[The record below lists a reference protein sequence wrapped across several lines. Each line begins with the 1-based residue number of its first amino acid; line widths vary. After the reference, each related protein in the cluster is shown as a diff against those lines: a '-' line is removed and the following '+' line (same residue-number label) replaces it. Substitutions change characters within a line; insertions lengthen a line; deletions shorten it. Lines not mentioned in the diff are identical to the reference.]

1 MSKIM
6 PLEVLSGIKDAKPSQ
21 SIDELFDV
29 VSKASPH
36 DSTDMPVK
44 IDEGNIIVTVE
55 KLRDDVIIESTN
67 QEKDLI
73 KRNFPREKNGFLVVS
88 KVIER

>member
-1 MSKIM
+1 M
-6 PLEVLSGIKDAKPSQ
+6 PLEVLSGIKGARPSQ

-29 VSKASPH
+29 VSKASSH
-36 DSTDMPVK
+36 DSTDMPVR
-44 IDEGNIIVTVE
+44 IDEGNINVTVE

-88 KVIER
+88 KVVER

>member
-29 VSKASPH
+29 VSKAYPH
-36 DSTDMPVK
+36 DSIDMP
-44 IDEGNIIVTVE
+44 IDINEGNIVTVE
-55 KLRDDVIIESTN
+55 KLRDDVIMESTN
-67 QEKDLI
+67 HEKDLI
-73 KRNFPREKNGFLVVS
+73 KRNFPREKKGFLVVS

>member
-29 VSKASPH
+29 VSKAYHH
-36 DSTDMPVK
+36 DSIDMPVK

-55 KLRDDVIIESTN
+55 NLRNDVVVESTN
-67 QEKDLI
+67 QEKSLI
-73 KRNFPREKNGFLVVS
+73 MNNFPKEKNGFLVVS
-88 KVIER
+88 KVIEG